1 MKKEKMVPIVFV
13 EYGRKPSRYLINN
26 LSILRQKF
34 PERSV
39 VLILSEKYLRRLKHL
54 TVEIITEE
62 SLPVNKL
69 LFEFEA
75 IQKKWSGLQKSY
87 WTNTTKR
94 FFILNRYMESKN
106 LESIIH
112 LESDCVLLND
122 AWINQEFENFNW
134 GLKFP
139 KQHNLKGCASVLL
152 INKRSVLNNFL
163 SFILSNWGK
172 TDITD
177 MELLA
182 QFVNLDSNAKFL
194 PSGDNLDKES
204 KHIYDA
210 VSIGKYFMGTD
221 ARNQRLPFSTRGI
234 REVMPGALSIESP
247 SISINSKAV
256 LIYQE
261 KGDVS
266 YELNNLHVHSK
277 RIPRSY
283 STLEKRVLKE
293 SNKKKGKIWK
303 LGAFDH
309 LVFTERLISFFV
321 RRILLRSNFEFRLR

>member
-1 MKKEKMVPIVFV
+1 MVPIVFV
-13 EYGRKPSRYLINN
+13 ECGRKPSRYLINN

-122 AWINQEFENFNW
+122 TWINQEFENFNW

-221 ARNQRLPFSTRGI
+221 ARNQRFPFSTRGI